1 MAVSRLQGLPDGL
14 RKLGAEALK
23 AEQADGVESAGEGV
37 GRVVGHRWGRAESGG
52 DIAIKNIKK
61 YIEGKKH

>member
-14 RKLGAEALK
+14 RTLGAEALE

-52 DIAIKNIKK
+52 DTVIKNIKK
-61 YIEGKKH
+61 YIKGKKR